1 MNRLV
6 RHRRYW
12 NALAQA
18 TPDQR
23 KRLVKY
29 ATPDQIDAAGEMAYN
44 VLEGNVPLSKDTC
57 QHLKKYKTQLRG
69 MGNPRRRLGAR
80 KRWFQQGGG
89 NAVQALV
96 KGVVRGLKEGAKKGL
111 EGKKEQLI
119 SGLKNTAEKKFK
131 SGIDS
136 VFSNVPKSNE
146 DDDDA
151 VEVTTTTTTQP
162 SSRASKIERLQRE
175 IEQMELAL
183 KQ

>member
-1 MNRLV
+1 
-6 RHRRYW
+6 
-12 NALAQA
+12 
-18 TPDQR
+18 
-23 KRLVKY
+23 
-29 ATPDQIDAAGEMAYN
+29 
-44 VLEGNVPLSKDTC
+44 
-57 QHLKKYKTQLRG
+57 